1 MMQLFIHILI
11 FLNPFIQN
19 DIDST
24 RHKSFDIKGQKY
36 WFGNFNQVYLEEN
49 DSLIRADKSI
59 DSRISITSYI
69 FKIQDTVIKYGG
81 YGFWPFYG
89 KRNCWKSL

>member
-1 MMQLFIHILI
+1 MQFFINILL

-19 DIDST
+19 DIDTT
-24 RHKSFDIKGQKY
+24 RFKSFDIKGQKY
-36 WFGNFNQVYLEEN
+36 WFGTFNQVYLEEN
-49 DSLIRADKSI
+49 DSLIRVDRSI

-81 YGFWPFYG
+81 YGF
-89 KRNCWKSL
+89 